1 MPMQND
7 VLETALREHI
17 NELVKNMMLE
27 SKVEKYWDPRKAEEI
42 ISTWYWDNERCDW
55 RFKDDVVRSNINKS
69 LRPIIDKIMKENKD
83 FINFF
88 L

>member
-1 MPMQND
+1 MSKSNND
-7 VLETALREHI
+7 LENVLREHI
-17 NELVKNMMLE
+17 NDLLKDMKLE

-42 ISTWYWDNERCDW
+42 VATWYWNNEKCDW
-55 RFKDDVVRSNINKS
+55 AFKDDVVRTKINKS
-69 LRPIIDKIMKENKD
+69 LRPIIDKIMEENKD